1 MLTYKEKEHILSDF
15 PNIELSYEI
24 HKKVHEIFLTI
35 PKGRKYF
42 AWFRHWGKHPVCFI
56 LSLHRGKIIQDI
68 EIRTCCFHR
77 YLCIGKGT
85 ILYGTI
91 FSEGDFFNV
100 EDIFYCKGE
109 KIRRGDEFEKMDI
122 LCNVFNNYIK
132 QFAFSN
138 RDLVFGL
145 PIIDQNYNNLLAKVD
160 NLPYDLYC
168 IQCRSRRGGIYN
180 RKIKRKTQYGIF
192 CIKATVD
199 TDIYSLY
206 CLDRNGKCVQYGIAD
221 IPDYKTSCLMNG
233 LFRNI
238 KENRNLDLLEESD
251 DEDEFENTD
260 EAKYV
265 DLDKE
270 IIMQCVYNSS
280 FKRWRPLKK
289 TREKITYSKEIS
301 LMEKK

>member
-1 MLTYKEKEHILSDF
+1 MLSFREKEHIMSDF

-42 AWFRHWGKHPVCFI
+42 AWFRHWKKYPVCFI

-91 FSEGDFFNV
+91 FSDGDFFNV

-109 KIRRGDEFEKMDI
+109 KIRRGAEFEKLDKMCY
-122 LCNVFNNYIK
+122 LFNNYIK
-132 QFAFSN
+132 QLSFS
-138 RDLVFGL
+138 RKDLVFGL
-145 PIIDQNYNNLLAKVD
+145 PIIEQNYNNLLAKIED
-160 NLPYDLYC
+160 LPYELYC
-168 IQCRSRRGGIYN
+168 IQCRTRRGGIYN
-180 RKIKRKTQYGIF
+180 KKIKRKTQYCIF
-192 CIKATVD
+192 CVKAAVD
-199 TDIYSLY
+199 VDIYSLY
-206 CLDRNGKCVQYGIAD
+206 CLERNGNKTMHGIAD
-221 IPDYKTSCLMNG
+221 IPDYKTSCFMNS

-238 KENRNLDLLEESD
+238 KENENLDLLEESD

-260 EAKYV
+260 VAKYV

-270 IIMQCVYNSS
+270 IIMQCVYNST
-280 FKRWRPLKK
+280 FKRWRPLQK
-289 TREKITYSKEIS
+289 TQGKISYSKEIS